1 MLRSFVRLLPVLSLL
16 LIEAPHLSAQKPATT
31 PPATAEAEV
40 RQAIRQYDE
49 ALKRADAAAVE
60 RFWADEY
67 TFVNPRGERLTRA
80 DRIKN
85 LRTGQTALASIAH
98 DPQEEQIRI
107 YGDIAVYAA
116 LMTVTGQYSGQAQKG
131 QDRVLS
137 IWTRRDGR
145 WQQIATQMTPVD
157 GR

>member
-1 MLRSFVRLLPVLSLL
+1 MLRFFVRLLPVLCLL
-16 LIEAPHLSAQKPATT
+16 VIEPSHVLAQKPATQS
-31 PPATAEAEV
+31 ATAESEV
-40 RQAIRQYDE
+40 RQAIREYDG
-49 ALKRADAAAVE
+49 ALKRADAVAAE
-60 RFWADEY
+60 RVWTEEY

-85 LRTGQTALASIAH
+85 LRTGRTALTSIAH

-107 YGDIAVYAA
+107 YGDVAVYTA
-116 LMTVTGQYSGQAQKG
+116 LMTVAGQYSGQAQKG

-145 WQQIATQMTPVD
+145 WQQIETQMTAVD
-157 GR
+157 RR

>member
-1 MLRSFVRLLPVLSLL
+1 MFRSFVRLLPLL
-16 LIEAPHLSAQKPATT
+16 ALILIGAPVVSSQKPPTVT
-31 PPATAEAEV
+31 PAAAEAEV
-40 RQAIRQYDE
+40 RASIRQYDE
-49 ALKRADAAAVE
+49 ALKRADAAAAE
-60 RFWADEY
+60 RFWADDY

-98 DPQEEQIRI
+98 DPREEQIRI
-107 YGDIAVYAA
+107 YGDVAVYTA
-116 LMTVTGQYSGQAQKG
+116 LMTIAGQYSGQAQKG

-145 WQQIATQMTPVD
+145 WQQIATQMTAVAGP
-157 GR
+157 

>member
-1 MLRSFVRLLPVLSLL
+1 MVRSFMRLLPVFAVLL
-16 LIEAPHLSAQKPATT
+16 TQSPRLLAQKPAS
-31 PPATAEAEV
+31 PAEAEV

-49 ALKRADAAAVE
+49 ALKKADATAAE
-60 RFWADEY
+60 RFWAAEY

-80 DRIKN
+80 DRIRN

-107 YGDIAVYAA
+107 YGDVAVYTAV
-116 LMTVTGQYSGQAQKG
+116 LTVSGHYSGQPQQG
-131 QDRVLS
+131 PDRVLS

-145 WQQIATQMTPVD
+145 WQQIATQMTPIAK
-157 GR
+157 R